1 MYLSLSVRVAESF
14 TNKRISTVPLGD
26 IADSAGNAGYRALCM
41 RASVVGSDA
50 DPSRQAEVLATVQQR
65 GLGISMVTPDFAVP
79 ENSPEGPAVLRNIE
93 AALDLCARLEC
104 DLIRVCLKTEPDI
117 EAAQIASDKA
127 RERGIRLAHQCHT
140 QSLFETI
147 EGCLDVCRR
156 VDRPNFGLI
165 YEPANLALC
174 GEPYGPEA
182 IERLA
187 DVIFNV
193 YLQNHTP
200 DPQGT
205 LMMDTWS
212 QGRIPTTLHR
222 FTDPGGIDME
232 AVILGLK
239 GIDYAGSV
247 TLHHTQLDV
256 VSPLEAAAN
265 STGFLLDLIE
275 SGQPC

>member
-14 TNKRISTVPLGD
+14 TNKRISTVPLAD
-26 IADSAGNAGYRALCM
+26 IAATANKAGYRTLCM
-41 RASVVGSDA
+41 RASVVGVAD
-50 DPSRQAEVLATVQQR
+50 DPSRQTEVLATVKR
-65 GLGISMVTPDFAVP
+65 IGLSVSMVTPDFAVP
-79 ENSPEGPAVLRNIE
+79 ENSPQGPGVLRNIE
-93 AALDLCARLEC
+93 SALDLCERLEC
-104 DLIRVCLKTEPDI
+104 DLIRVCLKEQADI
-117 EAAQIASDKA
+117 EAARLASDKA
-127 RERGIRLAHQCHT
+127 RERDIRLAHQCHT

-174 GEPYGPEA
+174 GEPYGREA
-182 IERLA
+182 IEQLA

-200 DPQGT
+200 DPRGT

-222 FTDPGGIDME
+222 FTDPGGIDMA

-239 GIDYAGSV
+239 AINYNGSV

-265 STGFLLDLIE
+265 SAGFLLNLIE
-275 SGQPC
+275 SGWPS

>member
-14 TNKRISTVPLGD
+14 TNKRISTVPLAD
-26 IADSAGNAGYRALCM
+26 IATTANEAGYRALCM
-41 RASVVGSDA
+41 RASVVGVADA
-50 DPSRQAEVLATVQQR
+50 PSRQTEVLATVKR
-65 GLGISMVTPDFAVP
+65 TGLSVSMVTPDFAVP
-79 ENSPEGPAVLRNIE
+79 ENSPEGPGVLRNIE
-93 AALDLCARLEC
+93 PALDLCERLEC
-104 DLIRVCLKTEPDI
+104 DLIRVCLKEQMDI
-117 EAAQIASDKA
+117 EAARLASDKA

-147 EGCLDVCRR
+147 EGCLDVCSR

-174 GEPYGPEA
+174 GEPYGPKA

-187 DVIFNV
+187 DVVFNV

-200 DPQGT
+200 APQGT

-222 FTDPGGIDME
+222 FTDPGGIDMA

-239 GIDYAGSV
+239 GIDYTGSV

-256 VSPLEAAAN
+256 VSPLEAAAD
-265 STGFLLDLIE
+265 SAGFLLDLMA
-275 SGQPC
+275 SG

>member
-14 TNKRISTVPLGD
+14 TNKRISTVPLAD
-26 IADSAGNAGYRALCM
+26 IATTANEAGYRALCM
-41 RASVVGSDA
+41 RASVVGMADA
-50 DPSRQAEVLATVQQR
+50 PSRQTEVLATVKR
-65 GLGISMVTPDFAVP
+65 TGLSVSMVTPDFAVP
-79 ENSPEGPAVLRNIE
+79 ENSPEGPGVLRNIE
-93 AALDLCARLEC
+93 PALDLCERLEC
-104 DLIRVCLKTEPDI
+104 DLIRVCLKEQSDI
-117 EAAQIASDKA
+117 EAARLASDKA

-147 EGCLDVCRR
+147 EGCLDVCSR

-174 GEPYGPEA
+174 GEPYGSEA

-187 DVIFNV
+187 EVIFNV

-222 FTDPGGIDME
+222 FTDPGGIDMP
-232 AVILGLK
+232 AVILGLE
-239 GIDYAGSV
+239 GIDYTGSV

-256 VSPLEAAAN
+256 VSPLEAAAD
-265 STGFLLDLIE
+265 SAGFLLNLMA
-275 SGQPC
+275 SG

>member
-14 TNKRISTVPLGD
+14 TNKRISTVPLAD
-26 IADSAGNAGYRALCM
+26 IATTANEAGYRALCM
-41 RASVVGSDA
+41 RASVVGMADA
-50 DPSRQAEVLATVQQR
+50 PSRQTEVLATVKR
-65 GLGISMVTPDFAVP
+65 TGLSVSMVTPDFAVP
-79 ENSPEGPAVLRNIE
+79 ENSPEGPGVLRNIE
-93 AALDLCARLEC
+93 PALDLCERLEC
-104 DLIRVCLKTEPDI
+104 DLIRVCLKEQSDI
-117 EAAQIASDKA
+117 EAARLASDKA
-127 RERGIRLAHQCHT
+127 HERGIRLAHQCHT

-147 EGCLDVCRR
+147 EGCLDVCSR

-174 GEPYGPEA
+174 GEPYGSEA

-187 DVIFNV
+187 EVIFNV

-222 FTDPGGIDME
+222 FTDPGGIDMP
-232 AVILGLK
+232 AVILGLE
-239 GIDYAGSV
+239 GIDYTGSV

-256 VSPLEAAAN
+256 VSPLEAAAD
-265 STGFLLDLIE
+265 SAGFLLNLMA
-275 SGQPC
+275 SG

>member
-14 TNKRISTVPLGD
+14 TNKRISTVPLAD
-26 IADSAGNAGYRALCM
+26 IAATANEAGYRALCM
-41 RASVVGSDA
+41 RASVVGVTDA
-50 DPSRQAEVLATVQQR
+50 PSRQTEVLATVKR
-65 GLGISMVTPDFAVP
+65 TGLSVSMVTPDFAVP
-79 ENSPEGPAVLRNIE
+79 ENSPEGPGVLRNIE
-93 AALDLCARLEC
+93 PALDLCERLEC
-104 DLIRVCLKTEPDI
+104 DLIRVCLKEQADI
-117 EAAQIASDKA
+117 EAARLASDKA

-147 EGCLDVCRR
+147 EGCLDVCSR

-174 GEPYGPEA
+174 GEPYGSGA

-187 DVIFNV
+187 GVVFNV

-222 FTDPGGIDME
+222 FTDPGGIDM
-232 AVILGLK
+232 ATVILGLK
-239 GIDYAGSV
+239 SIDYTGSV

-256 VSPLEAAAN
+256 VSPLDAAAD
-265 STGFLLDLIE
+265 SAGFLLDLMA
-275 SGQPC
+275 SG

>member
-14 TNKRISTVPLGD
+14 TNKRISTVPLAD
-26 IADSAGNAGYRALCM
+26 IAATANQAGYQALCM
-41 RASVVGSDA
+41 RASVVGAEDP
-50 DPSRQAEVLATVQQR
+50 PSRQAEALATVTR
-65 GLGISMVTPDFAVP
+65 HALGVSMATPDFAVP
-79 ENSPEGPAVLRNIE
+79 ENSAEGPGVLRNIKP
-93 AALDLCARLEC
+93 ALDLCERLEC
-104 DLIRVCLKTEPDI
+104 DLIRVCLKEQADI
-117 EAAQIASDKA
+117 EAARLAADEA
-127 RERGIRLAHQCHT
+127 NERGIRLAHQCHT

-147 EGCLDVCRR
+147 DGCLDVCRR
-156 VDRPNFGLI
+156 VGRPNFGLI

-174 GEPYGPEA
+174 GEPYGPDA
-182 IERLA
+182 IARLA
-187 DVIFNV
+187 GVIFNV

-222 FTDPGGIDME
+222 FTDRNGIDME

-239 GIDYAGSV
+239 AIDYTGSV
-247 TLHHTQLDV
+247 TLHHTQLDI

-265 STGFLLDLIE
+265 SAGFLLHLMA
-275 SGQPC
+275 SA

>member
-14 TNKRISTVPLGD
+14 TNKRISTVPLAD
-26 IADSAGNAGYRALCM
+26 IATTANEAGYRALCM
-41 RASVVGSDA
+41 RASVVGMADA
-50 DPSRQAEVLATVQQR
+50 PSRQTEVLATVKR
-65 GLGISMVTPDFAVP
+65 TGLSVSMVTPDFAVP
-79 ENSPEGPAVLRNIE
+79 ENSPEGPGVLRNIE
-93 AALDLCARLEC
+93 PALDLCERLEC
-104 DLIRVCLKTEPDI
+104 DLIRVCLKEQADI
-117 EAAQIASDKA
+117 EAARLASDKA
-127 RERGIRLAHQCHT
+127 LERGIRLAHQCHT

-147 EGCLDVCRR
+147 EGCLDVCSQ

-187 DVIFNV
+187 EVIFNV

-222 FTDPGGIDME
+222 FTDPGGIDMP
-232 AVILGLK
+232 AVILGLE
-239 GIDYAGSV
+239 GIDYTGSV

-256 VSPLEAAAN
+256 VSPLEAAAD
-265 STGFLLDLIE
+265 SAGFLLDLMA
-275 SGQPC
+275 SG

>member
-14 TNKRISTVPLGD
+14 TNKRISTVPLAD
-26 IADSAGNAGYRALCM
+26 IATTANEAGYRALCM
-41 RASVVGSDA
+41 RASVVGMADA
-50 DPSRQAEVLATVQQR
+50 PSRQTEVLATVKR
-65 GLGISMVTPDFAVP
+65 TGLSVSMVTPDFAVP
-79 ENSPEGPAVLRNIE
+79 ENSPEGPGVLRNIE
-93 AALDLCARLEC
+93 PALDLCERLEC
-104 DLIRVCLKTEPDI
+104 DLIRVCLKEQSDI
-117 EAAQIASDKA
+117 EAARLASDKA

-147 EGCLDVCRR
+147 EGCLDVCSR

-165 YEPANLALC
+165 YEPANLVLC
-174 GEPYGPEA
+174 GEPYGSEA

-187 DVIFNV
+187 EVIFNV

-222 FTDPGGIDME
+222 FTDPGGIDMP
-232 AVILGLK
+232 AVILGLE
-239 GIDYAGSV
+239 GIDYTGSV

-256 VSPLEAAAN
+256 VSPLEAAAD
-265 STGFLLDLIE
+265 SAGFLLNLMA
-275 SGQPC
+275 SG

>member
-14 TNKRISTVPLGD
+14 TNKRISTVPLAD
-26 IADSAGNAGYRALCM
+26 IAASANKAGYRALCM
-41 RASVVGSDA
+41 RASVVGVADA
-50 DPSRQAEVLATVQQR
+50 PSHQTEVLATVKR
-65 GLGISMVTPDFAVP
+65 TGLSVSMVTPDFAVP
-79 ENSPEGPAVLRNIE
+79 ENSPEGPGVLRNIE
-93 AALDLCARLEC
+93 PALDLCERLDC
-104 DLIRVCLKTEPDI
+104 DLIRVCLKEQVDI
-117 EAAQIASDKA
+117 EAARLASDKA

-147 EGCLDVCRR
+147 EGCLAVCNQ

-187 DVIFNV
+187 EVIFNV

-205 LMMDTWS
+205 LIMDTWS

-222 FTDPGGIDME
+222 FTDPGGIDMP

-239 GIDYAGSV
+239 GIDYTGSV

-265 STGFLLDLIE
+265 SAGFLLDLMA
-275 SGQPC
+275 SG

>member
-14 TNKRISTVPLGD
+14 TNKRISTVPLAD
-26 IADSAGNAGYRALCM
+26 IANTANHAGYRALCM
-41 RASVVGSDA
+41 RASVVAADA
-50 DPSRQAEVLATVQQR
+50 DAARQAAVLATVKRR
-65 GLGISMVTPDFAVP
+65 GLSISMVTPDFAVP

-93 AALDLCARLEC
+93 PALDLCEQLEC
-104 DLIRVCLKTEPDI
+104 DLIRVCLKAEPDI
-117 EAAQIASDKA
+117 EAAQRASDQA

-147 EGCLDVCRR
+147 EGCLNVCRR
-156 VDRPNFGLI
+156 IGRPNFGLI

-174 GEPYGPEA
+174 GQPYGREA

-222 FTDPGGIDME
+222 FTDPGGIDMA

-239 GIDYAGSV
+239 DIDYTGSV

-265 STGFLLDLIE
+265 SAGFLLELMA

>member
-14 TNKRISTVPLGD
+14 TNKRISTVPLAD
-26 IADSAGNAGYRALCM
+26 IAATANEAGYRALCM
-41 RASVVGSDA
+41 RASVVGA
-50 DPSRQAEVLATVQQR
+50 DDNPSCQSEVLADVKQH
-65 GLGISMVTPDFAVP
+65 GLGVSMVTPDFAVP
-79 ENSPEGPAVLRNIE
+79 ENSSEGPGVLRNIE
-93 AALDLCARLEC
+93 PALNLCERMAC
-104 DLIRVCLKTEPDI
+104 DLIRVCLKTESDI
-117 EAAQIASDKA
+117 DAARRASDKA

-156 VDRPNFGLI
+156 IDRPNFGLI

-174 GEPYGPEA
+174 GEPYGPAA

-187 DVIFNV
+187 DVVFNV

-222 FTDPGGIDME
+222 FTDPGGIDMA

-239 GIDYAGSV
+239 GIDYTGSV

-256 VSPLEAAAN
+256 VSPLEAAAD
-265 STGFLLDLIE
+265 SAGFLLELMA
-275 SGQPC
+275 SG

>member
-14 TNKRISTVPLGD
+14 TNKRISTVPLAD
-26 IADSAGNAGYRALCM
+26 IATTANEAGYRALCM
-41 RASVVGSDA
+41 RASVVGMADA
-50 DPSRQAEVLATVQQR
+50 PSRQTEVLATVKR
-65 GLGISMVTPDFAVP
+65 TGLSVSMVTPDFAVP
-79 ENSPEGPAVLRNIE
+79 ENSPEGPGVLRNIE
-93 AALDLCARLEC
+93 PALDLCERLEC
-104 DLIRVCLKTEPDI
+104 DLIRVCLKEQSDI
-117 EAAQIASDKA
+117 EAARLASDKA

-147 EGCLDVCRR
+147 EGCLDVCSR
-156 VDRPNFGLI
+156 VDRANFGLI

-187 DVIFNV
+187 EVIFNV

-222 FTDPGGIDME
+222 FTDPGGIDMP
-232 AVILGLK
+232 AVILGLE
-239 GIDYAGSV
+239 GIDYTGSV

-256 VSPLEAAAN
+256 VSPLEAAAD
-265 STGFLLDLIE
+265 SAGFLLALMA
-275 SGQPC
+275 SG

>member
-14 TNKRISTVPLGD
+14 TNKRISTVPLAD
-26 IADSAGNAGYRALCM
+26 IADTASSAGYRALCM
-41 RASVVGSDA
+41 RASVVAA
-50 DPSRQAEVLATVQQR
+50 DGEPARQGEVLAAVRQQ
-65 GLGISMVTPDFAVP
+65 GLSISMVTPDFAVP
-79 ENSPEGPAVLRNIE
+79 ENSPEGPGVLRNIE
-93 AALDLCARLEC
+93 PALDLCERLEC

-117 EAAQIASDKA
+117 DAARLASDKA
-127 RERGIRLAHQCHT
+127 HERGIRLAHQCHT

-182 IERLA
+182 IKRLA
-187 DVIFNV
+187 DVVFNV

-222 FTDPGGIDME
+222 FTDPGGIDMA

-239 GIDYAGSV
+239 DIDYTGSV

-265 STGFLLDLIE
+265 SAGFLLDLMA
-275 SGQPC
+275 SG

>member
-14 TNKRISTVPLGD
+14 TNKRISTVPLAH
-26 IADSAGNAGYRALCM
+26 IAATANKAGYRALCM
-41 RASVVGSDA
+41 RASVVGVTDA
-50 DPSRQAEVLATVQQR
+50 PSRQTEVLAMVKQT
-65 GLGISMVTPDFAVP
+65 GLSVSMVTPDFAVP
-79 ENSPEGPAVLRNIE
+79 ENSPEGPGVLRHIE
-93 AALDLCARLEC
+93 PALDLCERLEC
-104 DLIRVCLKTEPDI
+104 DLIRVCLKEQVDI
-117 EAAQIASDKA
+117 EAARLASDKA

-147 EGCLDVCRR
+147 EGCLDVCSR

-187 DVIFNV
+187 EVIFNV

-205 LMMDTWS
+205 LKMDTWS

-222 FTDPGGIDME
+222 FTDPGGIDMP
-232 AVILGLK
+232 AVILGLE
-239 GIDYAGSV
+239 GIDYTGSV

-256 VSPLEAAAN
+256 VSPLEAAAD
-265 STGFLLDLIE
+265 SAGFLLDLMA
-275 SGQPC
+275 SD

>member
-14 TNKRISTVPLGD
+14 TNKRISTVPLAD
-26 IADSAGNAGYRALCM
+26 IADTASSAGYRALCM
-41 RASVVGSDA
+41 RASVVAA
-50 DPSRQAEVLATVQQR
+50 DDEPARQGEVLAAVRQQ
-65 GLGISMVTPDFAVP
+65 GLSISMVTPDFAVP
-79 ENSPEGPAVLRNIE
+79 ENSPEGPGVLRNIE
-93 AALDLCARLEC
+93 PALDLCERLEC
-104 DLIRVCLKTEPDI
+104 NLIRVCLKTAPDI
-117 EAAQIASDKA
+117 DAARLASDKA
-127 RERGIRLAHQCHT
+127 HERGIRLAHQCHT

-187 DVIFNV
+187 DVVFNV

-222 FTDPGGIDME
+222 FTDPGGIDMA

-239 GIDYAGSV
+239 GIDYTGSV

-265 STGFLLDLIE
+265 SAGFLLDLMA
-275 SGQPC
+275 SG

>member
-14 TNKRISTVPLGD
+14 TNKRISTVPLAD
-26 IADSAGNAGYRALCM
+26 IADTASSAGYRALCM
-41 RASVVGSDA
+41 RASVVAA
-50 DPSRQAEVLATVQQR
+50 DDEPARQGEALAAVRQQ
-65 GLGISMVTPDFAVP
+65 GLSISMVTPDFAVP
-79 ENSPEGPAVLRNIE
+79 ENSPEGPGVLRNIE
-93 AALDLCARLEC
+93 PALDLCERLEC
-104 DLIRVCLKTEPDI
+104 DLIRVCLKTAPDI
-117 EAAQIASDKA
+117 DAARLASDKA
-127 RERGIRLAHQCHT
+127 HERGIRLAHQCHT

-187 DVIFNV
+187 DVVFNV

-222 FTDPGGIDME
+222 FTDPGGIDMA

-239 GIDYAGSV
+239 GIDYTGSV

-265 STGFLLDLIE
+265 SAGFLLDLMA
-275 SGQPC
+275 SG

>member
-14 TNKRISTVPLGD
+14 TNKRISTVPLSN
-26 IADSAGNAGYRALCM
+26 IADTANQAGYRALCM
-41 RASVVGSDA
+41 RASVVAADA
-50 DPSRQAEVLATVQQR
+50 DASRQVEALATVKQR
-65 GLGISMVTPDFAVP
+65 GLRVSMVTPDFAVP

-93 AALDLCARLEC
+93 PALDLCERLEC
-104 DLIRVCLKTEPDI
+104 DLIRVCLKAEPDI
-117 EAAQIASDKA
+117 EAARLASDQA

-147 EGCLDVCRR
+147 EGCLDVCHR
-156 VDRPNFGLI
+156 VGRPNFGLI

-174 GEPYGPEA
+174 GEPYGQEA

-200 DPQGT
+200 DPRGT

-222 FTDPGGIDME
+222 FTDPGGIDMA

-239 GIDYAGSV
+239 DIDYTGSV

-265 STGFLLDLIE
+265 SAGFLLELMAA
-275 SGQPC
+275 GQPS

>member
-14 TNKRISTVPLGD
+14 TNKRISTVPLAD
-26 IADSAGNAGYRALCM
+26 IADTASQAGYQALCM
-41 RASVVGSDA
+41 RASVVGA
-50 DPSRQAEVLATVQQR
+50 DDTPSRQTEVLATVKR
-65 GLGISMVTPDFAVP
+65 TGLSVSMMTPDFAVP
-79 ENSPEGPAVLRNIE
+79 ENSPEGPGVLRNIE
-93 AALDLCARLEC
+93 PALDLCERLEC
-104 DLIRVCLKTEPDI
+104 DLIRVCLKEQADI
-117 EAAQIASDKA
+117 EAARLASDKA

-147 EGCLDVCRR
+147 EGCLDVCSR

-174 GEPYGPEA
+174 GEPYGSGA

-187 DVIFNV
+187 DVVFNV

-222 FTDPGGIDME
+222 FTDPGGINMA

-239 GIDYAGSV
+239 GIDYTGSV

-256 VSPLEAAAN
+256 VSPLEAAAD
-265 STGFLLDLIE
+265 SAGFLLDLIA
-275 SGQPC
+275 SG

>member
-14 TNKRISTVPLGD
+14 TNKRISTVPLTD
-26 IADSAGNAGYRALCM
+26 IAASANKAGYRALCM
-41 RASVVGSDA
+41 RASVIGAADA
-50 DPSRQAEVLATVQQR
+50 PSHQAEVLATVKR
-65 GLGISMVTPDFAVP
+65 TGLSVSMVTPDFAVP
-79 ENSPEGPAVLRNIE
+79 ENSPEGPGVLRNIE
-93 AALDLCARLEC
+93 PALDLCERLDC
-104 DLIRVCLKTEPDI
+104 DLIRVCLKEQVDI
-117 EAAQIASDKA
+117 EAARLASDKA

-147 EGCLDVCRR
+147 EGCLDVCSR

-187 DVIFNV
+187 EVIFNV

-222 FTDPGGIDME
+222 FTDPGGIDMP
-232 AVILGLK
+232 AVILGLE
-239 GIDYAGSV
+239 GIDYTGSV

-256 VSPLEAAAN
+256 VSPLEAAAD
-265 STGFLLDLIE
+265 SAGFLLDLMA
-275 SGQPC
+275 SD

>member
-14 TNKRISTVPLGD
+14 TNKRISTVPLAD
-26 IADSAGNAGYRALCM
+26 IATTANEAGYRALCM
-41 RASVVGSDA
+41 RASVVGMADA
-50 DPSRQAEVLATVQQR
+50 PSRQTEVLATVKR
-65 GLGISMVTPDFAVP
+65 TGLSVSMVTPDFAVP
-79 ENSPEGPAVLRNIE
+79 ENSPEGPGVLRNIE
-93 AALDLCARLEC
+93 PALDLCERLEC
-104 DLIRVCLKTEPDI
+104 DLIRVCLKEQSDI
-117 EAAQIASDKA
+117 EAARLASDKA

-147 EGCLDVCRR
+147 EGCLDVCSR
-156 VDRPNFGLI
+156 VDRSNFGLI
-165 YEPANLALC
+165 YEPANLVLC
-174 GEPYGPEA
+174 GEPYGSEA

-187 DVIFNV
+187 EVIFNV

-222 FTDPGGIDME
+222 FTDPGGIDMP
-232 AVILGLK
+232 AVILGLE
-239 GIDYAGSV
+239 GIDYTGSV

-256 VSPLEAAAN
+256 VSPLEAAAD
-265 STGFLLDLIE
+265 SAGFLLNLMA
-275 SGQPC
+275 SG